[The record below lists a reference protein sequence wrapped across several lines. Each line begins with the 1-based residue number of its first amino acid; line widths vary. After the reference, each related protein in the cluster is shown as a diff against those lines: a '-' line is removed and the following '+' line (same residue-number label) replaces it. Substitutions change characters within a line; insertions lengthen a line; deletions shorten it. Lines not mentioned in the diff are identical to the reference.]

1 MRANLFSN
9 DIFSVR
15 RYLIARKASASSAKL
30 PLLGNCSCIALIPS
44 IPGHM
49 LTLLTYIRVGNCSCI
64 ALIPSIHGHMLTP
77 LTYVPVGKRALT
89 AEIC

>member
-9 DIFSVR
+9 DIFSVW

-30 PLLGNCSCIALIPS
+30 PLL
-44 IPGHM
+44 

>member
-9 DIFSVR
+9 DIFSVW

-30 PLLGNCSCIALIPS
+30 PLL
-44 IPGHM
+44 
-49 LTLLTYIRVGNCSCI
+49 LTLLTYIRVGNCSCT